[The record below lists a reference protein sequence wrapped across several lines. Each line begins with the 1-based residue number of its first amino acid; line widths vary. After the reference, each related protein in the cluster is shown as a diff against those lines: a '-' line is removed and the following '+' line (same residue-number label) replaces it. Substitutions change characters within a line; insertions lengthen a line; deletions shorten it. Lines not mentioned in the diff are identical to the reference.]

1 MTARFSKKDIKR
13 AGERIATAP
22 DLASPEDVEIVNYW
36 REVHKHPLQRL
47 FESAGSIPGGLV
59 AGRIKKYDTIVDK
72 LRRDGTPRNLATMYD
87 IAGCRVVL
95 DDMESFENAC
105 SMAASLDG
113 CNLDKSSNRD
123 YIGSPRQSGYRCR
136 HYIFKYEDDSL
147 GWDLWA
153 ELQVRTAMQH
163 AWATAVEMYD
173 LATGR
178 SRLKYDEKG
187 TSAARFFLAASKL
200 IAAHEEGGADGA
212 VSAIRGELEKAESE
226 AHVIEVLDAA
236 CEASSIISEQ
246 APLRTNEYVLVDLN
260 TEEQY
265 LSISGVP
272 AQGAVDEY
280 ISRERDGGCHNYVLV
295 KASSIDQIKR
305 AYPNYFGDIS
315 AFTRFV
321 GGFIG

>member
-13 AGERIATAP
+13 AGERIATTP

-72 LRRDGTPRNLATMYD
+72 LRRDGTPHNLATMYD

-105 SMAASLDG
+105 SMAALLDE
-113 CNLDKSSNRD
+113 CNLDKSSKRD
-123 YIGSPRQSGYRCR
+123 YVGNPRSSGYRCR
-136 HYIFKYEDDSL
+136 HYIFKYEDESL
-147 GWDLWA
+147 GWGLWA
-153 ELQVRTAMQH
+153 ELQVRTSLQH
-163 AWATAVEMYD
+163 AWATAVETHD

-178 SRLKYDEKG
+178 SRLKYDEKD
-187 TSAARFFLAASKL
+187 TPAARFFLAASKL
-200 IAAHEEGGADGA
+200 IAAYEEGWAGWA
-212 VSAIRGELEKAESE
+212 VSAIRDELKKAESE
-226 AHVIEVLDAA
+226 ARVIEVLDAA
-236 CEASSIISEQ
+236 CEASSVISEPGTLQ
-246 APLRTNEYVLVDLN
+246 ANGYALVGFN

-265 LSISGVP
+265 LSISGVQE
-272 AQGAVDEY
+272 QGAVDEY
-280 ISRERDGGCHNYVLV
+280 IARERDGDGRNYVLV
-295 KASSIDQIKR
+295 KASSIDQLKR

-321 GGFIG
+321 GDFIG